1 MTPEEK
7 ILLGAQELFY
17 KYGIRSVTMDDIAKN
32 LGMSKKTIY
41 QYFKEKEEIVHRLMQ
56 CDVQGHECAFKSI
69 YDNANNVVEEVFE
82 MMKRMA
88 EIFGKV
94 NPQLFYEL
102 QKFYPK
108 TWKLLRDFKTNFVQK
123 MVEVSLEK
131 GKKDGLVR
139 HDVNVKILARLRM
152 EQVEMA
158 FNPNIYP
165 PDKFNIIEVQL
176 SLDEH
181 FLYGVC
187 TLKGHKLI
195 NKYKELNEDE

>member
-7 ILLGAQELFY
+7 ILKGAQELFF

-41 QYFKEKEEIVHRLMQ
+41 QYFKEKEEIIHSLIK
-56 CDVQGHECAFKSI
+56 CDVDNHQCAFRMI
-69 YDNANNVVEEVFE
+69 HEETGNVVEEVFE

-94 NPQLFYEL
+94 NPLMFYEL
-102 QKFYPK
+102 QRYYPQ
-108 TWKLLRDFKTNFVQK
+108 TWKLVKDFKTNFVQK
-123 MVEVSLEK
+123 MVESSLEK

-139 HDVNVKILARLRM
+139 QDVNVKVLARLRM
-152 EQVEMA
+152 EKIEMA

-165 PDKFNIIEVQL
+165 PDKFNVVDVQL
-176 SLDEH
+176 SLAEH